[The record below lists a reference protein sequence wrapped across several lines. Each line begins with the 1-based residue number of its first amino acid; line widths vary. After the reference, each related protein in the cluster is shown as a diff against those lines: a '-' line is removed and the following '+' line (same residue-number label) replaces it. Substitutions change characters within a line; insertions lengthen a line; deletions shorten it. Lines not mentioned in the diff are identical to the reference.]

1 MVEKRLSP
9 SSREVGLSFVAQV
22 LPESVGNRGKL
33 FRCRWGLFDDIYELY
48 WLHFS
53 TGLREKLRFSLD
65 SPGKFYR

>member
-1 MVEKRLSP
+1 M
-9 SSREVGLSFVAQV
+9 SFVAQV